1 MDKSKHIILTFGL
14 WNYFCAFILRLKSK
28 GCNCPCIIALLYYSA
43 AKKLKLNCLSHQQ
56 YSHLFGSASSSRLPL
71 CFWFEEGMMGYI
83 LAWTLAAHLM
93 PVGENADS
101 IHRMLLEWK
110 DLTCHLGGGGA
121 FRLTCWLCVSV
132 WEDTLCV
139 CVPGCHSWSS
149 LSLLQPGHTG
159 GPAGHSGHKTGSVS
173 KLRCKQW

>member
-56 YSHLFGSASSSRLPL
+56 YRHLFGSASGSRLPL

-93 PVGENADS
+93 PGGENRQHTS
-101 IHRMLLEWK
+101 NVTGVKGFNLSL
-110 DLTCHLGGGGA
+110 GGGA

-149 LSLLQPGHTG
+149 LSLLQLGHRG
-159 GPAGHSGHKTGSVS
+159 GPAGHSAHKTGSVS
-173 KLRCKQW
+173 KLRFKQR

>member
-28 GCNCPCIIALLYYSA
+28 GCNCPCIIALLYY
-43 AKKLKLNCLSHQQ
+43 KKTEIKLLITPTVQPFIWFCEQLQTSSLLLVWRGDDGIHSCLNSCC
-56 YSHLFGSASSSRLPL
+56 SSDACWRKRRQHTSNVTGVKGFNLSL
-71 CFWFEEGMMGYI
+71 
-83 LAWTLAAHLM
+83 
-93 PVGENADS
+93 
-101 IHRMLLEWK
+101 
-110 DLTCHLGGGGA
+110 GGGA